1 MTASPMLAA
10 EAHTYR
16 SSGHDR
22 VFWDRI
28 ALAVTT
34 PRSWLIALAV
44 ALLGGVVIGLAG
56 ANDAGTRSPDFLP
69 PSSESARTD
78 AAAKQFPGGDR
89 TAAILV
95 VTRSDGGVL
104 TPADLAVVT
113 EARDRILTALGTR
126 DTPAPMLTS
135 NDGRAAV
142 APVPLRADLSG
153 FALNDAVKA
162 VRNAAAD
169 GLPASLIAHVT
180 GGPAFGADIANSFTG
195 ANIKLLVV
203 TALVVAVLL
212 IVTYRSPV
220 LWLVPLA
227 VIGLAEQ
234 VATAVGTAV
243 AGITGLTFDGST
255 SGITSVLVF
264 GAGTNY
270 ALLLIS
276 RYREE
281 LRHNADHRHALRRAV
296 RMAGPAIL
304 ASNATVVLALLTLI
318 LAVVPSTRSLGALA
332 ACGLVVAALFVLLML
347 PPLLALFGPRLF
359 WPFVPR
365 PGSAD
370 TVETGPW
377 HRIAERVARRPRLI
391 GGISVLVLAVLATGL
406 LGTTIGLSQTEQFRV
421 KADSVAG
428 FEKLATHF
436 PGGLADPTVVVA
448 DTSRTSTVQQA
459 IDATSGVVSVTPTGQ
474 SATGRSSWSVVI
486 DAAPASE
493 RAFEIVA
500 ALRDSVHTAG
510 PAVLVGG
517 SDAKALDVRD
527 AATRDRLVVIPAILA
542 VVLMVLY
549 VLLRAVVAPLV
560 LTAAT
565 VLSALAALGLGG
577 WASIHVF
584 GFPRLDSSTPLF
596 ALLFLIALG
605 VDYTIFLV
613 TRAREE
619 TAEHSTGEGMVRAVS
634 ATGGVITSAGIVLA
648 AVFCVLGVLPLIV
661 LTQVG
666 IIVGLGILL
675 DTFVVRT
682 LVIPALFAL
691 IGPNIWWPSGTDDR
705 APQSPLGP
713 AAAMAGRHRR

>member
-1 MTASPMLAA
+1 M
-10 EAHTYR
+10 
-16 SSGHDR
+16 
-22 VFWDRI
+22 
-28 ALAVTT
+28 
-34 PRSWLIALAV
+34 
-44 ALLGGVVIGLAG
+44 
-56 ANDAGTRSPDFLP
+56 
-69 PSSESARTD
+69 
-78 AAAKQFPGGDR
+78 
-89 TAAILV
+89 
-95 VTRSDGGVL
+95 
-104 TPADLAVVT
+104 
-113 EARDRILTALGTR
+113 LTAVGTR

-135 NDGRAAV
+135 DDGRAAV

-162 VRNAAAD
+162 VRNAAGD

-180 GGPAFGADIANSFTG
+180 GGPAFGADIANSFSG

-227 VIGLAEQ
+227 VIGVAEQ
-234 VATAVGTAV
+234 VAAAVGTAV

-281 LRHNADHRHALRRAV
+281 LRRNADHRKALRRAV

-332 ACGLVVAALFVLLML
+332 ACGLVVAALFVLFML

-377 HRIAERVARRPRLI
+377 HRIAERVARRPGLI

-428 FEKLATHF
+428 FDKLATHF
-436 PGGLADPTVVVA
+436 PGGLADPTVVIA
-448 DTSRTSTVQQA
+448 DTSRTSAVQQA
-459 IDATSGVVSVTPTGQ
+459 IDTTSGVVSVTPTGQ

-486 DAAPASE
+486 DAAPGI
-493 RAFEIVA
+493 R
-500 ALRDSVHTAG
+500 
-510 PAVLVGG
+510 
-517 SDAKALDVRD
+517 
-527 AATRDRLVVIPAILA
+527 
-542 VVLMVLY
+542 
-549 VLLRAVVAPLV
+549 
-560 LTAAT
+560 
-565 VLSALAALGLGG
+565 
-577 WASIHVF
+577 
-584 GFPRLDSSTPLF
+584 
-596 ALLFLIALG
+596 
-605 VDYTIFLV
+605 
-613 TRAREE
+613 
-619 TAEHSTGEGMVRAVS
+619 
-634 ATGGVITSAGIVLA
+634 AGIRNRCGA
-648 AVFCVLGVLPLIV
+648 A
-661 LTQVG
+661 
-666 IIVGLGILL
+666 
-675 DTFVVRT
+675 
-682 LVIPALFAL
+682 
-691 IGPNIWWPSGTDDR
+691 
-705 APQSPLGP
+705 
-713 AAAMAGRHRR
+713 